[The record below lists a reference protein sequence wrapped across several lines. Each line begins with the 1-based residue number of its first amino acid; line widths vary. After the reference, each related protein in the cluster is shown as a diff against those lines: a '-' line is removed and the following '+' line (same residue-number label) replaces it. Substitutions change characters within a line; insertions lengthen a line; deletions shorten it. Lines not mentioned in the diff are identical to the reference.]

1 MKNIDK
7 ASLEKAYHPF
17 EIIDI
22 NHMEIGATKEFTANS
37 SIFI

>member
-17 EIIDI
+17 ESVDI
-22 NHMEIGATKEFTANS
+22 NHIEIGTTKEFTANS